1 MKNDEGQAR
10 CRCTPPPSLGTAG
23 GERVVNEDR
32 ICIYIAL
39 PSSPLPSHL
48 TSPTNYF
55 RSHKQSHDLKGEFKL
70 FASFTCP
77 RLSLSLSL
85 PTNPPSSSLRPPR
98 PSIHPPLLSLS
109 LSLPL
114 VARHP
119 WCCCRCPSGK
129 IPGCEPALETH

>member
-1 MKNDEGQAR
+1 MMKASRVAARHPAWGQR
-10 CRCTPPPSLGTAG
+10 QE
-23 GERVVNEDR
+23 ERVVNGDR
-32 ICIYIAL
+32 ICIYIA
-39 PSSPLPSHL
+39 PLPSPSP
-48 TSPTNYF
+48 SPTNYF

-70 FASFTCP
+70 FASFTRP

-85 PTNPPSSSLRPPR
+85 PSPPPSNPPSSSLRPPR
-98 PSIHPPLLSLS
+98 PSIHLPSS